1 MTRAECQANLKAVPS
16 NLFSHSDQQAQ
27 WQSGTPIG
35 RAPTGWAGRVADQ
48 VRAMNAPSQFPAGV
62 SVNGNS
68 LFLIGQDTQPSQIA
82 STNLDFLGQQNR
94 AGDADRQNASQQI
107 LTMSTGATL
116 VQAAG
121 RRITDSWVV
130 LRQADAAFKALPT
143 LLTVFPTTSMGHQ
156 LRQVAPLIQI
166 RGQVGLRLQ
175 ISFCSQGG

>member
-1 MTRAECQANLKAVPS
+1 
-16 NLFSHSDQQAQ
+16 
-27 WQSGTPIG
+27 
-35 RAPTGWAGRVADQ
+35 
-48 VRAMNAPSQFPAGV
+48 
-62 SVNGNS
+62 
-68 LFLIGQDTQPSQIA
+68 
-82 STNLDFLGQQNR
+82 
-94 AGDADRQNASQQI
+94 
-107 LTMSTGATL
+107 MSTGTTL

-175 ISFCSQGG
+175 ISLCSQGG